1 MISDEVVFSPEQAM
15 MHTPS
20 SDSDKSNSPKMTSSP
35 DLPAARKVVASNCS
49 EAASKKAAEPKD
61 ASTQD
66 RLRSKLLA
74 LAEEKVRASRSKS
87 HERSERR
94 NSRHS
99 PSPSRRHRVSVS
111 CLAL

>member
-1 MISDEVVFSPEQAM
+1 MIPDEVVFSSEQAM

-20 SDSDKSNSPKMTSSP
+20 SDSDKSDSPKMTSP
-35 DLPAARKVVASNCS
+35 DLPAARKVVASDCS
-49 EAASKKAAEPKD
+49 EAASKNAAQPKD

-66 RLRSKLLA
+66 QLRSKLMA
-74 LAEEKVRASRSKS
+74 LAEEKVQRSRSKS
-87 HERSERR
+87 HERSKRG

-99 PSPSRRHRVSVS
+99 PSPSRRHRVSGS